1 MELLVAI
8 GICKV
13 ISCRLIILYTQYC
26 LMSVFICFQLITGS
40 IPFLAI
46 PPGNIWDA
54 ALCENNYCQSCIL
67 LDNGVGSA
75 VSSYE
80 FLVFCVSSLLSPSHY
95 RMFQLVPGS
104 SRPFQLVPDDSA
116 CCSSF
121 LVLVCTVKKTH
132 SSVFVIYCISKGL
145 LLVFGVGS
153 SRVFAPWYFWC
164 YLFGNF
170 LKVSMQNYAKLFMK
184 LTYLSI
190 FVSGNIIF
198 YEIMFFGWKVKAE
211 IWRIKFS
218 LEKKIEKLELL
229 TNMNIL
235 SPNDFVLHV
244 IFSTS
249 SQNMYFFKNLS
260 IISFSSKLRVKY
272 MICSRLFQYTCAII
286 LPNFIGIWSDQTRYG
301 TLQISCIYDNHW
313 CLSYASLSFVAS
325 IF

>member
-121 LVLVCTVKKTH
+121 LVLVCTVKKNTFICFRNILYLEGIVT
-132 SSVFVIYCISKGL
+132 SFCCGEFSGFCSLVFL
-145 LLVFGVGS
+145 MLLV
-153 SRVFAPWYFWC
+153 RK
-164 YLFGNF
+164 LFESF
-170 LKVSMQNYAKLFMK
+170 YAKLCQT
-184 LTYLSI
+184 L
-190 FVSGNIIF
+190 
-198 YEIMFFGWKVKAE
+198 YEI
-211 IWRIKFS
+211 
-218 LEKKIEKLELL
+218 
-229 TNMNIL
+229 NI
-235 SPNDFVLHV
+235 
-244 IFSTS
+244 
-249 SQNMYFFKNLS
+249 FKYL
-260 IISFSSKLRVKY
+260 
-272 MICSRLFQYTCAII
+272 C
-286 LPNFIGIWSDQTRYG
+286 IG
-301 TLQISCIYDNHW
+301 
-313 CLSYASLSFVAS
+313 
-325 IF
+325 